1 MKQTLKTHLLI
12 GVFIVY
18 TSLLPSSWA
27 QETVAVTSTTVPT
40 VEKPVTPAINKGRIS
55 FTGVYGELLTNVEKH
70 VRLVKRLRDKKGP
83 ALLDGE
89 RRRLES
95 RVALEIKQAL
105 EPFGYYQVSVQ
116 QDIANP
122 IDNKTAIKYRY
133 DIALNQVVRIANVEL
148 RLDQDALLQ
157 SEFKKWQTE
166 YPLKKGMPLNQTQ
179 YDSSKKQLLSNAIR
193 LGYFDAKYTKSS
205 IEINQDRTLAN
216 IVLHFNSGKRY
227 SISDVSVNWD
237 TDGLNDEKNKRGI
250 DQDILNSLFSIEAE
264 QLYTADNLSK
274 TQRSLLATPYFA
286 SVDVSTGD
294 RDSNNNTVPIIVN
307 LTPSKRKAYNFAI
320 GAGSD
325 TGVRA
330 SVGYENRRINS
341 QGHNINTRF
350 GGSDIQKT
358 AIINYRIPLSRSSKD
373 SLNFYASL
381 EEETGDSRRFQ
392 AAKIGSEWARAWRES
407 LVKFGLVASRE
418 KFDREDDSSIQDNTL
433 GIEREIDLLT
443 PTIYWEHTK
452 SDDLYFPRKGWSAN
466 ILVRAANESIGSD
479 IDLAQAIFN
488 GKILQPIGIGRLKL
502 RLTLAG
508 SIIDEATALPESLGF
523 LAGGD
528 DSIRGY
534 SYESIGV
541 ERNGEI
547 SVGKNL
553 VVGSFEY
560 EHPIKNGFALAS
572 FIDIGDAFDGNADYK
587 RGAGLGIRWRLPFG
601 ALRLDAASALD
612 VDGQPFRL
620 HFSFG
625 TDL

>member
-1 MKQTLKTHLLI
+1 MKHTLKTHLLI
-12 GVFIVY
+12 SHLILFA
-18 TSLLPSSWA
+18 LLPGNSWA
-27 QETVAVTSTTVPT
+27 QESSTIKNATNIEANKTSSVST
-40 VEKPVTPAINKGRIS
+40 KGRIS

-95 RVALEIKQAL
+95 RVPLEIKQAL

-116 QDIANP
+116 QHITAAT
-122 IDNKTAIKYRY
+122 DNKTVTKYRY
-133 DIALNQVVRIANVEL
+133 DITLNQVVTVANIDL

-157 SEFKKWQTE
+157 NEFKQWITE

-179 YDSSKKQLLSNAIR
+179 YDNSKKQLISNAIR
-193 LGYFDAKYTKSS
+193 LGYFDSKYTKSA
-205 IEINQDRTLAN
+205 IEINEERTLAS
-216 IVLHFNSGKRY
+216 IILHFNSGKRY
-227 SISDVSVNWD
+227 SVSDVTVNWD
-237 TDGLNDEKNKRGI
+237 TEGLDDEKNKRGI
-250 DQDILNSLFSIEAE
+250 DPDILSSLLNVEVGQYYS
-264 QLYTADNLSK
+264 ADDLAK
-274 TQRSLLATPYFA
+274 TQRSLLTTPYFS
-286 SVDVSTGD
+286 SVDVRTGD
-294 RDSNNNTVPIIVN
+294 RDQNKSTVPIMVN
-307 LTPSKRKAYNFAI
+307 LTPNKRKAYNFAI

-325 TGVRA
+325 TGIRA
-330 SVGYENRRINS
+330 SVGYENRRINR

-373 SLNFYASL
+373 SLNFYSSL

-392 AAKIGSEWARAWRES
+392 AAKIGSEWTRAWNDS
-407 LVKFGLVASRE
+407 TVKFGLVASRE
-418 KFDREDDSSIQDNTL
+418 KFDRQDDNSILDNSLETQ
-433 GIEREIDLLT
+433 REIDLIT
-443 PTIYWEHTK
+443 PTFYWERTK
-452 SDDLYFPRKGWSAN
+452 SNDLYFPTKGWSAN
-466 ILVRAANESIGSD
+466 VLLRAASQSVGSD
-479 IDLAQAIFN
+479 IDLSQAIFN
-488 GKILQPIGIGRLKL
+488 GKILQPFGLGRLKL

-534 SYESIGV
+534 SYESVGV
-541 ERNGEI
+541 ERNGDVT
-547 SVGKNL
+547 VGKNL
-553 VVGSFEY
+553 IVGSFEY
-560 EHPIKNGFALAS
+560 EHPVRKGFALAG
-572 FIDIGDAFDGNADYK
+572 FIDIGDAFDNNADYK
-587 RGAGLGIRWRLPFG
+587 RGAGVGLRWRLPFG

-612 VDGQPFRL
+612 LEGQPFRL